1 MPLYDFEC
9 ECGWSDELILKLSE
23 YSPTIKCPQCGGEAK
38 QVILRGHG
46 ASLREWPVWLGENKE
61 GHRIRSAL
69 QSSRLVRLGKAERL
83 ETRSQ
88 HDRICRE
95 KGFERLQTNDELA
108 G

>member
-23 YSPTIKCPQCGGEAK
+23 YSPTIRCPQCGGEAK

-46 ASLREWPVWLGENKE
+46 ASLREWPVWLGDNQE
-61 GHRIRSAL
+61 GKGIRNAI
-69 QSSRLVRLGKAERL
+69 QSSRLVRLGKQAPI
-83 ETRSQ
+83 ETRTQ
-88 HDRICRE
+88 YNRRCKEKNFVRIE
-95 KGFERLQTNDELA
+95 GNDELA